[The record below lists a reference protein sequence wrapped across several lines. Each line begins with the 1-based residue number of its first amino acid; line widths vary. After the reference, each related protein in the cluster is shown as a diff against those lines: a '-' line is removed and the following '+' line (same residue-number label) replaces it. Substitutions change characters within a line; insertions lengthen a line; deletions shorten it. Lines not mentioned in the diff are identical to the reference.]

1 MSFRDTLLANITA
14 SLAGTTVSTSTQLPF
29 ECGNIPCFLRNQR
42 KVYLDYDEVN
52 KTTLLATLGSD
63 DVYQTT
69 VEVVGYFALDAK
81 TLPADID
88 TIITRLQNS
97 RLSITGQIRN
107 DCEITNELESDRIV
121 YTIRYGFTTI

>member
-29 ECGNIPCFLRNQR
+29 ECGNIPCYLRNQR
-42 KVYLDYDEVN
+42 KVYLDYDE
-52 KTTLLATLGSD
+52 TTITTHLSTLTAD
-63 DVYQTT
+63 DVYQTE

-107 DCEITNELESDRIV
+107 DCSITNELESDRIV
-121 YTIRYGFTTI
+121 YTIRYGFTYI